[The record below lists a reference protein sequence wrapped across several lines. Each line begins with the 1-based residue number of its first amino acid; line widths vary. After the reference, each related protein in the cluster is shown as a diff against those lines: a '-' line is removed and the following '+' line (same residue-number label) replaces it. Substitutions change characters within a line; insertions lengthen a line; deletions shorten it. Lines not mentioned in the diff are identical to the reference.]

1 MANAPKPTAKKESS
15 YASNLSSNLFA
26 LFVILMCIIIG
37 VCLFLFL
44 LGRPGNF
51 VIEDAIA
58 KTNSSISL
66 SFYHDDTTH
75 ILPKVGN
82 YGGMA
87 YKGGF
92 IVPILIGM
100 FLMVF
105 VFSVERLIVIGKA
118 TGKGNLNSFI
128 KKIQGFLSAGNISAA
143 SKECDKQEGS
153 VANVIKSALK
163 KYSEVEADM
172 SLNVEQSVVAIQ
184 KDIEEAT
191 SLEMPMLEQNLTI
204 IATLVTVGTLM
215 GLLGTVIGM
224 IRAFA
229 GLANSG
235 APDQAALATGISE
248 ALVNTATGISTSALA
263 IIMYNVLTSKI
274 DKLTYAI
281 DEAGFSIVQT
291 YASTH
296 K

>member
-1 MANAPKPTAKKESS
+1 MANAPKPTTPKKESS
-15 YASNLSSNLFA
+15 TASNLFA
-26 LFVILMCIIIG
+26 TLVIPICIIIG
-37 VCLFLFL
+37 ISLFIFV
-44 LGRPGNF
+44 LGRPSNF
-51 VIEDAIA
+51 NIPDDVA
-58 KTNSSISL
+58 KNNSAVSL
-66 SFYHDDTTH
+66 AFYNDDTH
-75 ILPKVGN
+75 SFLPHPGN

-100 FLMVF
+100 LLMVF
-105 VFSVERLIVIGKA
+105 VFSIERLIVIGKA
-118 TGKGNLNSFI
+118 TGKGSLDSFV
-128 KKIQGFLSAGNISAA
+128 KKIQSLLASGNIAAA
-143 SKECDKQEGS
+143 SAECDKQEGS
-153 VANVIKSALK
+153 VANVIKSGLK
-163 KYSEVEADM
+163 KYSEME
-172 SLNVEQSVVAIQ
+172 VEQNMDTDQKCLAIQ

-204 IATLVTVGTLM
+204 IATLVSVGTLM
-215 GLLGTVIGM
+215 GLLGTVTGM
-224 IRAFA
+224 IKAFG

-248 ALVNTATGISTSALA
+248 ALINTATGIGTSTVA
-263 IIMYNVLTSKI
+263 IIMYNILTSKI

-281 DEAGFSIVQT
+281 DEAGFSIIQT